1 MFNRLF
7 DFNKD
12 GKLDAAERALEYV
25 NFRTVI
31 GEDESD
37 NDEFDFEEDNDEG
50 EDDF

>member
-12 GKLDAAERALEYV
+12 GKLDAVERALEYM
-25 NFRTVI
+25 NFRAVT